1 MYETEKL
8 LHETFLIKSKDKKKS
23 VILRWI
29 NQKSYNHV

>member
-8 LHETFLIKSKDKKKS
+8 LHETFLIKDKKKS